1 MNIINLTDFI
11 SVWGFV
17 IIGTTIKF
25 FQLGLWLHSHLNLW
39 CSQWSSIH
47 RSSFYDLVLQN
58 YGITTRCP
66 KKKVGFTTCNSS
78 SKSHFF
84 LGHLVDYGWIKINK
98 MNMSMIELIDQALSS
113 ILIRINL
120 CQYAH
125 CSIKIT
131 RQVYF
136 SFMNSFRQSTKC
148 SQTK

>member
-17 IIGTTIKF
+17 IIGTTLKF
-25 FQLGLWLHSHLNLW
+25 FQLGMWLHSHLNLW
-39 CSQWSSIH
+39 CSQWSS
-47 RSSFYDLVLQN
+47 LQLLWLGLTELWN
-58 YGITTRCP
+58 YY
-66 KKKVGFTTCNSS
+66 KVSQKKVGFTTCNSS

-136 SFMNSFRQSTKC
+136 SFMNSFRQNTKC

>member
-1 MNIINLTDFI
+1 MHLKSAQNCNVSIFNLVQEYEYLHNIFIGSWKDPAIN
-11 SVWGFV
+11 
-17 IIGTTIKF
+17 K
-25 FQLGLWLHSHLNLW
+25 
-39 CSQWSSIH
+39 
-47 RSSFYDLVLQN
+47 RSEPILLKLQ
-58 YGITTRCP
+58 GVP
-66 KKKVGFTTCNSS
+66 KKVGFTTCNSS

-136 SFMNSFRQSTKC
+136 SFMNSFRQNTKC